1 MAEEQKS
8 PETFDDKSAAESGIR
23 GKNKENPANE
33 AGNEGG
39 GEGEGAKSYA
49 DRFRERL
56 GIGRGKNAEPSNL
69 ERAKNIAGAAEG
81 NPMAIAKLAKDPK
94 IQIIGALGGCS
105 PLMFI
110 IFFLILVMA
119 IAGGTSASLTADLCK
134 TAPKLSQDEKNQI
147 ENSPYGN
154 ALKSAADATGVNQT
168 LIEAIDIKENKAGL
182 NSPNRN
188 TQADLINIGNRLQ
201 EANYK
206 RGDDGKLAKDPQGN
220 PIKGSLA
227 FTGGPK
233 ATDSI
238 AVAATLAH
246 YKCVFVDNKDKA
258 GNLDDPSIVSGCYKG
273 FDLAC
278 VQNALKDKWMNNANP
293 NNPGAFTAY
302 LMVSST
308 AICNNINTAP
318 IGSIGTPG
326 TRGANNIPILTNYEQ
341 WDPKWASMHF
351 DGGTIGGDGC
361 SITSAAMVLAWYGCQ
376 IDGKPID
383 PPAADKIVNYSDAPP
398 VFPEL
403 AAACGRCSQQ
413 RSDPADVENFLLT
426 THEPMVVNVG
436 STVDIRN
443 PDGSPKTPWYTGGHY
458 VAVAGF
464 DGQNFYVNDPG
475 VGGPDLTVLTKA
487 DFEELMNENP
497 VKDNESFYKPA
508 NGESC
513 K

>member
-182 NSPNRN
+182 NNPNRN

-238 AVAATLAH
+238 AVAAALAH
-246 YKCVFVDNKDKA
+246 YKCVFVDPDHKDKA

-318 IGSIGTPG
+318 GGGNGTPG
-326 TRGANNIPILTNYEQ
+326 PPLPKGTMPLYNQG
-341 WDPKWASMHF
+341 DPRWSGF
-351 DGGTIGGDGC
+351 NGC
-361 SITSAAMVLAWYGCQ
+361 LGPAGCGPTSLAMVLSYYKGQEIHPDQVAQELLNAGVWNCKEGIANNQ
-376 IDGKPID
+376 AFANNTWFGMSTTGVGWD
-383 PPAADKIVNYSDAPP
+383 DAM
-398 VFPEL
+398 
-403 AAACGRCSQQ
+403 R
-413 RSDPADVENFLLT
+413 LL
-426 THEPMVVNVG
+426 
-436 STVDIRN
+436 DQ
-443 PDGSPKTPWYTGGHY
+443 KTPIIIDVSTYGGHFL
-458 VAVAGF
+458 VATQRVG
-464 DGQNFYVNDPG
+464 DTIYINDPDKG
-475 VGGPDLTVLTKA
+475 RQYTESTESLKGKWFNDLAIYVH
-487 DFEELMNENP
+487 
-497 VKDNESFYKPA
+497 
-508 NGESC
+508 
-513 K
+513 